1 MNSDIFRLE
10 EPSEALPLFDGWDE
24 TIVWS
29 ALDGTMGEIYAN
41 RAMTAACA
49 VLGDFAFLA
58 SPGQDEAAVQALL
71 DDVQARTDHAL
82 ILVAPDEAQFALCR
96 SLVGEAEIGLRYATR
111 KETGAFDPARL
122 HRFAEDLPAGYAL
135 SGMTPEIWAQIRE
148 KGGWMRD
155 FISNFADYASFSELA
170 LGVFALKDGEIVCG
184 ASAYSAFDG
193 GIEVQITT
201 HEAHRRRHLARA
213 CAAKLILGCLEKGL
227 YPSWDAANRESLRLA
242 QQLGYRFSHT
252 YSVLLLEPKAAVEA
266 RADKKYGEA
275 AAQAASLLA
284 DEPEPVPCMANLA
297 ALLFET
303 LDRVNWAG
311 FYTVQPDGSLLLGPF
326 QGKPACV
333 RIARGRGV
341 CGAACEA
348 GKAQLVPDVHAFPGH
363 IACDSASR
371 SELVVPV
378 VKDGAVRAV
387 IDLDSPVQNRFTE
400 RERALAEKMAELLAE
415 KL

>member
-135 SGMTPEIWAQIRE
+135 SGMTPEIWEQIRE
-148 KGGWMRD
+148 KSGWMRD

-193 GIEVQITT
+193 GIE
-201 HEAHRRRHLARA
+201 AHLRKYFACQCDKSNKNKLSLHSFFKNIKTIPPAPSPEHPRRFR
-213 CAAKLILGCLEKGL
+213 GVPPDG
-227 YPSWDAANRESLRLA
+227 P
-242 QQLGYRFSHT
+242 
-252 YSVLLLEPKAAVEA
+252 P
-266 RADKKYGEA
+266 
-275 AAQAASLLA
+275 
-284 DEPEPVPCMANLA
+284 PVP
-297 ALLFET
+297 
-303 LDRVNWAG
+303 
-311 FYTVQPDGSLLLGPF
+311 
-326 QGKPACV
+326 
-333 RIARGRGV
+333 
-341 CGAACEA
+341 
-348 GKAQLVPDVHAFPGH
+348 
-363 IACDSASR
+363 
-371 SELVVPV
+371 
-378 VKDGAVRAV
+378 AVRC
-387 IDLDSPVQNRFTE
+387 
-400 RERALAEKMAELLAE
+400 RAAPPP
-415 KL
+415 

>member
-170 LGVFALKDGEIVCG
+170 SKSSCGTLAIPAIYSTMLPPTPHHVESRKIEI
-184 ASAYSAFDG
+184 
-193 GIEVQITT
+193 
-201 HEAHRRRHLARA
+201 
-213 CAAKLILGCLEKGL
+213 
-227 YPSWDAANRESLRLA
+227 
-242 QQLGYRFSHT
+242 
-252 YSVLLLEPKAAVEA
+252 
-266 RADKKYGEA
+266 
-275 AAQAASLLA
+275 QA
-284 DEPEPVPCMANLA
+284 
-297 ALLFET
+297 
-303 LDRVNWAG
+303 
-311 FYTVQPDGSLLLGPF
+311 
-326 QGKPACV
+326 
-333 RIARGRGV
+333 
-341 CGAACEA
+341 
-348 GKAQLVPDVHAFPGH
+348 
-363 IACDSASR
+363 
-371 SELVVPV
+371 
-378 VKDGAVRAV
+378 
-387 IDLDSPVQNRFTE
+387 
-400 RERALAEKMAELLAE
+400 
-415 KL
+415 